1 MDLVGNVAS
10 GTIIISNEVFVI
22 PTGARTIDLNCI
34 GATDGAFKGNR
45 AVGNKSA
52 VFVTLGAGVA
62 YSFGDLGKPF
72 GEITVDATGTIIEAT
87 INY

>member
-34 GATDGAFKGNR
+34 GGNR
-45 AVGNKSA
+45 WC
-52 VFVTLGAGVA
+52 F
-62 YSFGDLGKPF
+62 
-72 GEITVDATGTIIEAT
+72 
-87 INY
+87 